1 MYVTNRPNV
10 HTCSKGTGHSWG
22 SVCQVKVANKT
33 VLGEPNFDPSFLT
46 SFSHRTN
53 SKGWTYRIGDGNR
66 PDPTATGPRY
76 QVVIAAGRELRD
88 LRAKVAEMIWDVK
101 PSRFCRFFLQ
111 ICGTGPASWR
121 IAPLDVRVEVRLGR
135 TGLIHWLYLSNVWNA
150 WTVSPQDLRFFEWM
164 ATESCDQYKPLC
176 TATLVLYVVGT
187 TGSLWPPL
195 PVTTTTGRCC
205 KVGSIPW

>member
-10 HTCSKGTGHSWG
+10 HTCSKGTGRSWG

-53 SKGWTYRIGDGNR
+53 SKGWTYRIGDRNQ
-66 PDPTATGPRY
+66 PEATATGPRY

-101 PSRFCRFFLQ
+101 PSRFC
-111 ICGTGPASWR
+111 GTGPASWR
-121 IAPLDVRVEVRLGR
+121 IAPLDVRVEVSLGR
-135 TGLIHWLYLSNVWNA
+135 IGFIEDTLIVSVKWSNV
-150 WTVSPQDLRFFEWM
+150 
-164 ATESCDQYKPLC
+164 
-176 TATLVLYVVGT
+176 
-187 TGSLWPPL
+187 
-195 PVTTTTGRCC
+195 
-205 KVGSIPW
+205 